1 MEELRNKMAGGGGFK
16 QWGGGGEGWSERG
29 RGVSYIGIRER
40 GVKNWF
46 GENKKDKNEK
56 TNELDCEIY
65 Y

>member
-1 MEELRNKMAGGGGFK
+1 MCWGGCEEVF
-16 QWGGGGEGWSERG
+16 WGGGEGWSERG

-46 GENKKDKNEK
+46 DENKKDKNEK

>member
-1 MEELRNKMAGGGGFK
+1 MLTTFY
-16 QWGGGGEGWSERG
+16 GGGEGWSGRG

>member
-1 MEELRNKMAGGGGFK
+1 M
-16 QWGGGGEGWSERG
+16 GGGEERLVG
-29 RGVSYIGIRER
+29 EREG

-65 Y
+65 YWEW